1 MADAARCR
9 RLVAVTAL
17 SVVVLV
23 GGAPALAQTPPPGG
37 PTEPGSTQIEDA
49 LQRLQDEL
57 VSPGVTVRDWFY
69 NLGLSLWGAMAL
81 IMIAWQAIQIALGG
95 RFEMGDFVKF
105 LFWIA
110 VPRMI
115 LEGFYT
121 DYELF
126 GNQTFVAMVT
136 NQGRDMAEALNGPG
150 GPWSSAFESVLNAV
164 GDLLGKVLQILIFG
178 DAGSDEGWTLS
189 ILGALME
196 LLRLLVLYVA
206 IVIFAVLGIAIIL
219 VSLILV
225 YVQTLWADVAVGMM
239 SLAGPVFVPFL
250 LVEQL
255 AFLFWSWFKAILQY
269 SLQVFVGGMMM
280 VLIGEL
286 ALGPVEALARMI
298 DGVNTVPGE
307 DGVTGL
313 ITALWD
319 DLILPILQWFPI
331 MLCCL
336 FMSLKV
342 GEFTAALVSGMGA
355 PTSGMA
361 GLALAAMTA
370 GKSVALRAGA
380 MAAKRFTRAGV

>member
-1 MADAARCR
+1 MADAARSR
-9 RLVAVTAL
+9 RLVAVGAL
-17 SVVVLV
+17 SLV
-23 GGAPALAQTPPPGG
+23 IFLGGVAALAQTPPSDG

-49 LQRLQDEL
+49 LQRLQGEL

-150 GPWSSAFESVLNAV
+150 GPWSSAFERVLDAV

-196 LLRLLVLYVA
+196 LLRLLVLYVV

-239 SLAGPVFVPFL
+239 TLAGPVFVPFL

-286 ALGPVEALARMI
+286 ALGPVEALAGMI

-313 ITALWD
+313 ITGLWD

-380 MAAKRFTRAGV
+380 LAAKRFTRAGV

>member
-1 MADAARCR
+1 MTVAARSR
-9 RLVAVTAL
+9 RFVAVAAL
-17 SVVVLV
+17 GLVVL
-23 GGAPALAQTPPPGG
+23 GAAPVLGQGG
-37 PTEPGSTQIEDA
+37 PEDPGSTQIDDA
-49 LQRLQDEL
+49 VEALGNRD
-57 VSPGVTVRDWFY
+57 VGGGVILRDWFF
-69 NLGLSLWGAMAL
+69 NLGVSLWGAMAL
-81 IMIAWQAIQIALGG
+81 IMVAWQAIQIALGG

-105 LFWIA
+105 IFWIA

-115 LEGFYT
+115 LDGFYT

-136 NQGRDMAEALNGPG
+136 NQGRNMAEALNGPT
-150 GPWSSAFESVLNAV
+150 GPWSTAFGTVLAAV
-164 GDLLGKVLQILIFG
+164 GELLGKVLQILVFG

-189 ILGALME
+189 IFGALME
-196 LLRLLVLYVA
+196 LLRLLVLYVV
-206 IVIFAVLGIAIIL
+206 IGIFAVLGIAIIL
-219 VSLILV
+219 VALLLV

-239 SLAGPVFVPFL
+239 TLAGPVFVPFL

-255 AFLFWSWFKAILQY
+255 AFLFWSWFKAVLQY

-280 VLIGEL
+280 VLIGQL
-286 ALGPVEALARMI
+286 AMGPVVALTGLI
-298 DGVNTVPGE
+298 DGVNTVPPEG
-307 DGVTGL
+307 GVTEMIAGL
-313 ITALWD
+313 WTG
-319 DLILPILQWFPI
+319 LILPILQWFPI
-331 MLCCL
+331 MVCCL

>member
-1 MADAARCR
+1 MTNVARAR
-9 RLVAVTAL
+9 RLVAAATL
-17 SVVVLV
+17 SVVVLL
-23 GGAPALAQTPPPGG
+23 GGAPTLAQTPPPGG
-37 PTEPGSTQIEDA
+37 PTESGATQIENA
-49 LQRLQDEL
+49 LQRLRGEI
-57 VSPGVTVRDWFY
+57 VSGTVTVEDWFY

-105 LFWIA
+105 VFWIA

-115 LEGFYT
+115 LDGFYT

-150 GPWSSAFESVLNAV
+150 GPWSVAFRDVLTAI
-164 GDLLGKVLQILIFG
+164 GDLVGKVLQVLVFG
-178 DAGSDEGWTLS
+178 DASSDAEWDFNVF
-189 ILGALME
+189 GALME
-196 LLRLLVLYVA
+196 LLRLLLLGVVIA
-206 IVIFAVLGIAIIL
+206 IFAVLGIVIIL
-219 VSLILV
+219 IALILV
-225 YVQTLWADVAVGMM
+225 YVQVLWADVAVGMM

-280 VLIGEL
+280 VVIGQL
-286 ALGPVEALARMI
+286 ALGPVQALTGII

-307 DGVTGL
+307 AGVIGM
-313 ITALWD
+313 IAALWD

>member
-9 RLVAVTAL
+9 RLVAVAAL
-17 SVVVLV
+17 SLVVLLS
-23 GGAPALAQTPPPGG
+23 GAPALGQGG
-37 PTEPGSTQIEDA
+37 PTEPGSTQIENA
-49 LQRLQDEL
+49 LQEVADGD
-57 VSPGVTVRDWFY
+57 VGGGVTVRDWFY
-69 NLGLSLWGAMAL
+69 NLGVVLWSAIALSMVV
-81 IMIAWQAIQIALGG
+81 WQGIQIALGG
-95 RFEMGDFVKF
+95 RFEIGDLVKF

-115 LEGFYT
+115 LDGFYT

-126 GNQTFVAMVT
+126 GNQTFVVMVT
-136 NQGRDMAEALNGPG
+136 GQGREMAEALNGPG
-150 GPWSSAFESVLNAV
+150 GPWSTAFDDVLSAV
-164 GDLLGKVLQILIFG
+164 GALFGKVLQIMVFG
-178 DAGSDEGWTLS
+178 DASSNDGWTLS
-189 ILGALME
+189 IFGALME
-196 LLRLLVLYVA
+196 LLRLAILYVA
-206 IVIFAVLGIAIIL
+206 IAIFAVLGIAIIL
-219 VSLILV
+219 VALLLV
-225 YVQTLWADVAVGMM
+225 YVQTLWAEVAVGMM

-280 VLIGEL
+280 ALIGEL
-286 ALGPVEALARMI
+286 ALGPVEALAEII
-298 DGVNTVPGE
+298 DGVNTVPGDE
-307 DGVTGL
+307 GVTGV

-331 MLCCL
+331 MVCCL

-361 GLALAAMTA
+361 GVALAAMTA
-370 GKSVALRAGA
+370 GRSVAMRAGA

>member
-1 MADAARCR
+1 MAAAARCR
-9 RLVAVTAL
+9 RLVVVAAL
-17 SVVVLV
+17 SLVVL
-23 GGAPALAQTPPPGG
+23 GGAPVLAQG
-37 PTEPGSTQIEDA
+37 PTDPGSTQIEDA
-49 LQRLQDEL
+49 LQEIGARD
-57 VSPGVTVRDWFY
+57 VGGGVTLQDWFY
-69 NLGLSLWGAMAL
+69 NLGVSLWGAMAL
-81 IMIAWQAIQIALGG
+81 IMVVWQGIQVALGG
-95 RFEMGDFVKF
+95 RFEMGDLVKF

-115 LEGFYT
+115 LDGFYT

-136 NQGRDMAEALNGPG
+136 SQGRDMAEALNGPT
-150 GPWSSAFESVLNAV
+150 GPWSTAFGDVLRAV
-164 GDLLGKVLQILIFG
+164 GQLFGKVLQIAVFG
-178 DAGSDEGWTLS
+178 DAGSNEAWTWS
-189 ILGALME
+189 IFGALVE
-196 LLRLLVLYVA
+196 LLRLLILYVA
-206 IVIFAVLGIAIIL
+206 IMIFAVLGIAIIL
-219 VSLILV
+219 VALLLV

-250 LVEQL
+250 LVEPL

-286 ALGPVEALARMI
+286 ALGPVQALAGMI
-298 DGVNTVPGE
+298 DTVNTVPGE
-307 DGVTGL
+307 GGVTAL
-313 ITALWD
+313 TANLWAT
-319 DLILPILQWFPI
+319 LILPVLQWFPI
-331 MLCCL
+331 MVCCL

-361 GLALAAMTA
+361 GVALAAMTA

-380 MAAKRFTRAGV
+380 MAARRFTRAGV

>member
-9 RLVAVTAL
+9 RLVAVAAL
-17 SVVVLV
+17 SLVVL
-23 GGAPALAQTPPPGG
+23 GGAPVLAQG
-37 PTEPGSTQIEDA
+37 PTDPGSTQIEDA
-49 LQRLQDEL
+49 LQEIGARD
-57 VSPGVTVRDWFY
+57 VGGGVTLQDWFY
-69 NLGLSLWGAMAL
+69 NLGVSLWGAMAL
-81 IMIAWQAIQIALGG
+81 IMVVWQGIQVALGG
-95 RFEMGDFVKF
+95 RFEMGDLVKF

-115 LEGFYT
+115 LDGFYT

-126 GNQTFVAMVT
+126 GNQTFVDMVT
-136 NQGRDMAEALNGPG
+136 NQGPAMAEVLNGPG
-150 GPWSSAFESVLNAV
+150 GPWSSAFDTVLEAI
-164 GDLLGKVLQILIFG
+164 GSLLGKGLQFLVFG
-178 DAGSDEGWTLS
+178 DGRSSAGLVDLDIVGSL
-189 ILGALME
+189 LE
-196 LLRLLVLYVA
+196 LLRLLLLGVVIA
-206 IVIFAVLGIAIIL
+206 IFAVAGAAIIL

-280 VLIGEL
+280 ALIGQL
-286 ALGPVEALARMI
+286 ALGPVEALADII

-307 DGVTGL
+307 EGVTGL
-313 ITALWD
+313 IGALWD

-380 MAAKRFTRAGV
+380 MAAKRFTRGGV